1 MMRIIKLEVGKEAY
15 IKDIDEADSLSA
27 MQAEVG
33 GLIEPIYPEEGIV
46 VIVNEEGLING
57 SKLNRTIKNGEGA
70 IIAVAGGDCFICG
83 DTGEDFVSI
92 PDDKIE
98 KYMELY
104 KYPQLFY
111 RNGQNIVA
119 QHYQP
124 ERQAFVDEPELI

>member
-1 MMRIIKLEVGKEAY
+1 MRIIKLEVGKEAY
-15 IKDIDEADSLSA
+15 IKEIDDTDRLSA

-33 GLIEPIYPEEGIV
+33 GLIEAIDIAEGIT
-46 VIVNEEGLING
+46 VIVNEEGSIYHLP
-57 SKLNRTIKNGEGA
+57 LNRTIKNEDGE
-70 IIAVAGGDCFICG
+70 IIAVAAGDCFICG
-83 DTGEDFVSI
+83 DAEEDLVSI